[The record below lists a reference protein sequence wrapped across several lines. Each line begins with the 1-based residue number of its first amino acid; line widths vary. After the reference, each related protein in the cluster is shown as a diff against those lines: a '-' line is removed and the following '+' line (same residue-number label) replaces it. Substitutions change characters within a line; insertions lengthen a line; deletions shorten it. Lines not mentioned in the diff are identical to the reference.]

1 MSDDKRDVNAILGG
15 IGDSLSKLGKDVVDL
30 VKVGADKAQDAYS
43 DYQSKAA
50 SASKDEASKDEAS
63 KDDTPKEDMAEADTV
78 EEADTAEEVVEEAD
92 TAEEVVEEADTTV
105 EEDTSEDNSENKS

>member
-63 KDDTPKEDMAEADTV
+63 KDEASKDDAPKEDMAEADTV
-78 EEADTAEEVVEEAD
+78 EEADT
-92 TAEEVVEEADTTV
+92 TV
-105 EEDTSEDNSENKS
+105 EEDISEDNRDNKS